1 MSFNELKQRGS
12 INFPIELYRV
22 NKSHE
27 SYEMIPHWHR
37 ECEIIHV
44 LQGELSV
51 KLNNN
56 IYTLLTGDTVYVN
69 SETIHS
75 AIPNDCE
82 YECIVFSAESFI
94 SFSNDNLSLLPGF
107 PLPSIV
113 INEFL
118 PRKHEGIKNAVR
130 ELFENLYDEGEVK
143 GKRFFVTA
151 SIYNLYGE
159 IIKSGLYSFY
169 DRANSLN
176 NEKNVIILKKVLRF
190 IHNEYENKLTL
201 EDLARVAQMSPKYFC
216 AFFKEMTRQTPFEYI
231 NSYRTDAASKL
242 LLATD
247 KSITDIAFSCGFN
260 DLSYFIKTFKY
271 YKGITP
277 KAYRKH

>member
-12 INFPIELYRV
+12 IDFPIELYRL

-27 SYEMIPHWHR
+27 SYEMIPHWHK

-44 LQGELSV
+44 LRGELSV

-56 IYTLLTGDTVYVN
+56 VYILLPGDTVFVN

-75 AIPNDCE
+75 AIPKDSE

-94 SFSNDNLSLLPGF
+94 SFSNNNLSLFPGF

-118 PRKHEGIKNAVR
+118 PCKYEGIRSAVR
-130 ELFENLYDEGEVK
+130 SLFESLYDLNNTP

-151 SIYNLYGE
+151 YIYNLYGE
-159 IIKSGLYSFY
+159 IIKSGLCSFY
-169 DRANSLN
+169 DRVNSLN
-176 NEKNVIILKKVLRF
+176 NEKNVVTLKKVLQF
-190 IHNEYENKLTL
+190 IQKEYENKITL
-201 EDLARVAQMSPKYFC
+201 EDLSRVAQMSPKYFC

-242 LLATD
+242 LLSTD

-260 DLSYFIKTFKY
+260 DLSYFIKTFKN